1 MAYTRNPNS
10 IIAGVALEQTPQPVP
25 LSPAGLLP
33 VILDAKIASTTS
45 LGVVQIGNNIH
56 ISPEGIISVEDS
68 EDCCDRKTV
77 VVSKDYTASN
87 TDYYIGVDSKDS
99 VSIIL
104 PANPEAG
111 KTIIV
116 KAEMKPPL
124 GSRKVTIKTSDGSL
138 IDGTGSQVLQQP
150 YQSITVIYRNN
161 WFII

>member
-1 MAYTRNPNS
+1 
-10 IIAGVALEQTPQPVP
+10 LEQTPQPVP

-56 ISPEGIISVEDS
+56 ISPEGIISVEDP
-68 EDCCDRKTV
+68 EDCCDKQTV

-104 PANPEAG
+104 PANPEDG

-138 IDGTGSQVLQQP
+138 IDGTGSQILQQP